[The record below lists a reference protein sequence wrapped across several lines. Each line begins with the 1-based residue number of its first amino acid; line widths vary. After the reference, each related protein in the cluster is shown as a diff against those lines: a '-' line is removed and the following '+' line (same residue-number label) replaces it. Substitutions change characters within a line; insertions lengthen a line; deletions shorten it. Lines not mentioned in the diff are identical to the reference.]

1 MIMDADET
9 KKRIIEKAIEL
20 FGKFG
25 YSSIKTD
32 QLAAELGI
40 SKRTLYKHFPSKKI
54 LLGTVVDTVLERIES
69 NMSRFFE
76 RLTDPKNDFIEEL
89 LRIWDVNIKT
99 TSVLSDHFFIDLK
112 KNMPQTLEKFVK
124 NREKHLRTNFDKI
137 YEIGLKK
144 GVFKKE
150 VHKDI
155 LYLVHFFALK
165 YILNPEVL
173 SNSSFS
179 VREAVKQIY
188 MIIMT
193 GVLTEKGENK
203 FDEAFAKMEDHPI
216 NNLEMNLVT

>member
-1 MIMDADET
+1 MMGKDQT

-40 SKRTLYKHFPSKKI
+40 SKRTLYKHFPSKKM
-54 LLGTVVDTVLERIES
+54 LLDTVVDTMLERIES
-69 NMSRFFE
+69 NMSRFFDK
-76 RLTDPKNDFIEEL
+76 LSDPENDFIEEL
-89 LRIWDVNIKT
+89 LRIWDINLKT
-99 TSVLSDHFFIDLK
+99 TSVLSDHFFIDLR
-112 KNMPQTLEKFVK
+112 KNMPQTLEKFVR

-137 YEIGLKK
+137 YEIGLSQ

-179 VREAVKQIY
+179 VQQAVKQIY

-193 GVLTEKGENK
+193 GVLTNEGESK
-203 FDEAFAKMEDHPI
+203 FDEAFEKMDDSPI
-216 NNLEMNLVT
+216 SNLEMNLVT